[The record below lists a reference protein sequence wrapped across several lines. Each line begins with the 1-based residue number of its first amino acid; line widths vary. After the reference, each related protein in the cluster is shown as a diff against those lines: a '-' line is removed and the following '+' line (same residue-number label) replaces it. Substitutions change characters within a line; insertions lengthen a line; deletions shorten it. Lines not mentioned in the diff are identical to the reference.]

1 MSKQIDE
8 RVVEMTFDNKD
19 FEKNVATSMST
30 IDKLKAALNFRGAE
44 KGLDAVNSAAK
55 KVNLS
60 GVSNAVDKVRV
71 KFDALQV
78 AGITALANI
87 TNSAINTGKRMASA
101 FTVDPIV
108 QGFNEYETQ
117 LNSVQTIM
125 ANTASKGT
133 TIDQVTDA
141 LNELNTYA
149 DKTIYNFTEMTR
161 NIGTFTAA
169 GVDLDKSVASI
180 KGIANLAAMS
190 GSSSTQAAT
199 AMYQLS
205 QAIAAGRVS
214 LMDWNSVVNAG
225 MGGEQFQ
232 EALKRT
238 ARVMGTGV
246 DAAIEKYGS
255 FRESLTKGQWLTT
268 DVLTETLKQISGAY
282 SEAEL
287 MQQGYSQEQAKAI
300 ANMAVTAEEAAT
312 KVKTFTQMIDTM
324 KEAVGSGWAQT
335 WQTVFGD
342 FYEARDF
349 WTSIS
354 DMFGDMIG
362 NMSDARNTLLEGA
375 FESSWEQIR
384 GKIEAT
390 GGSLDLF
397 DEKIREVVN
406 EAGINY
412 DDLISKTGDLSTA
425 IQDGAINME
434 AVQEAFIRFAI
445 ASGDVNKNLP
455 EIEASFNS
463 FSNTVKD
470 IWRYGF
476 DDSAEKIEELT
487 RAGYDYA
494 EVSDLVQKITEGQE
508 LAVSDLT
515 EAQLKAIG
523 VTDEQ
528 MTSLG
533 DLFLQLDDTNSG
545 FKALFKTLSQ
555 DSGRV
560 LFLDSIRNL
569 LDAIIKPLQAFSKA
583 WHNVFS
589 IDSGTVYS
597 LLEGFNHFTESLI
610 ISQET
615 SDKLTRTFE
624 GLFSILSIFTS
635 FVGGAFSA
643 VFQIIQTVLDHF
655 DLGILDVTAGIG
667 DMLTSFADFVNSHNI
682 FTAAIQVI
690 ANAIIWAITSIQDFV
705 DMVKESEIVAVIA
718 SNISEAFNGI
728 RDAVM
733 RIAGGAIAGFHEFV
747 DLIMSLRYMSFDEI
761 IKAFQ
766 DFGSR
771 VWDSIVSA
779 FTQISEPIDKAISNI
794 VTAANEKFG
803 WLIDILI
810 NVKNV
815 VAEVVSNIIERFS
828 GTGLAGV
835 FAIIFSAGTLALI
848 SKFINIFS
856 KLASPI
862 EAAIGLIDSLKTSF
876 EKYAKAKAFTEMTE
890 GIRNIAISIGIMAA
904 AVVALGQLQPD
915 QLMNA
920 SIAVGAL
927 AVALI
932 AITGALTF
940 LTSKGGFGKLGVGIA
955 AIGAGILMVATSF
968 RVLEGIDEKSMESS
982 LHAIVSVMIV
992 MTTLALALQKF
1003 GGKGDAKEFG
1013 GPALQIIAL
1022 AAAVAIVA
1030 NAVKSMAEIDQ
1041 ASMTTAIF
1049 GMITVFGALTG
1060 LMAIMNR
1067 FGGGLK
1073 NASGLLVMVI
1083 GLQAFLLVVGQLAN
1097 FDASGII
1104 ANLPNILVLFGMI
1117 AALMAASS
1125 LAGANSAKGGLGLIG
1140 ISASMLILTQ
1150 VINTLGSMDAG
1161 VLQRGTAAVVA
1172 IGTIMSLLIAATH
1185 LAGDNS
1191 LKAGGSL
1198 ILISTAAIILTGAIA
1213 ILGSMD
1219 PGTLAR
1225 GLTAI
1230 TIIGTIF
1237 AGLIAVTHLAK
1248 DCAKELIV
1256 MTVAIGILVGAV
1268 VLLSA
1273 LDPAKVVPATACLT
1287 ALMMAF
1293 GGMAALTKFTGKANS
1308 GMIAALAVVVVL
1320 AGVVALLGGMKMEGA
1335 VAASA
1340 SITILM
1346 LGMSAALLAMGHV
1359 GDVSPTAMA
1368 AMGILTLVVAALAV
1382 IMGLLTGLEVA
1393 PSIETAASMSVM
1405 LLTMTAV
1412 LAALAAIGPFA
1423 TMAIPALGALAAVIV
1438 GLGAL
1443 FTAIGALNSFLD
1455 GGLADTINKAAP
1467 VMQAIGNALG
1477 SLIGGFV
1484 GGLASGAMSALPDIG
1499 MSISQFWM
1507 NIQPFVLGMKILGPD
1522 ALNGVKT
1529 LVEMLAMI
1537 TGANILESLGQF
1549 FGAGNSM
1556 DKFAVNIVKFGAA
1569 ISAFSAILTAG
1580 NFNGETVTAAANA
1593 GKALA
1598 EMQNTMQGS
1607 GGLFQMFEG
1616 TKDMGAF
1623 GEQLKQFGE
1632 AIVEFSKTVSADGAI
1647 NADAITNA
1655 ANAGKV
1661 MAELQKSLVQNG
1673 DGFSVVKFFAGEQN
1687 LTNFGAQIKSFGE
1700 AMVEFSKTVSADGA
1714 INSAAVENAANAGK
1728 IMTELQ
1734 KSIGTNTTSVFSLFA
1749 GEQNLEHFG
1758 TQIKKFGEGIVGF
1771 SNAITEN
1778 GGINTEAITKAKDAG
1793 AAMSELANA
1802 LPTYAFGSGK
1812 LDLTGFGY
1820 DLTDYAGSL
1829 SRMSGILEGVD
1840 LTGISQATSAAKK
1853 VSEILVTL
1861 QGVDESVINKFW
1873 VLDDLAT
1880 SLSGFATSV
1889 VGIDTTSISTAVG
1902 AAQRLVNVISSMSG
1916 INSESVAG
1924 FSSAISALGQV
1935 SYDQIYSSFNSVD
1948 FSLIGVN
1955 VMTRLAQGIQV
1966 GAQNV
1971 QAQLDIM
1978 LSSLSDYASQG
1989 TQEFNL
1995 DGLRL
2000 ATEFATG
2007 IQNGAANVQ
2016 VQVGIMVQ
2024 NAANALNGYEGF
2036 FYAAGSN
2043 LAVGF
2048 ANGISASSYRA
2059 TLASRAMANAAK
2071 TAAEQA
2077 LDEHSPSKVMQ
2088 QIGEYAGQG
2097 FVNGLDAYHDYS
2109 YSSGLSIAE
2118 AAVAGVSTLTGI
2130 YDSFGDLEA
2139 TFKEIT
2145 TLSEKLNTAKKE
2157 DKKTTEEETENTSKL
2172 SDALKNT
2179 ADSLQ
2184 TLIDRKNDLKA
2195 LDKIL
2200 SNTGATLSDDFI
2212 AELLSS
2218 EGQYA
2223 GALTEMVDLTDEQM
2237 QRLSDIFDQ
2246 TQLAEKME
2254 DVTDTISQGIADMAD
2269 RMSNIDAVRK
2279 ILSNTETQFSDAFT
2293 AELLSSSGEYADMA
2307 SAIAQ
2312 LSTDQINEIASLYD
2326 RTKTVDDMQA
2336 AVDALSETMSSLGK
2350 NKKEI
2355 KSLNTVFKRLGVT
2368 LDKRFQKEILN
2379 SSGAFADAVAGMS
2392 ELSDDL
2398 LQKLNDTFMENELF
2412 EQTREFISIL
2422 SDDDGLAQAFENSG
2436 ASVDGFVEKVV
2447 NAGKD
2452 ITDVTSMIQDFA
2464 DTVSDGFS
2472 KMEIKDQTG
2481 LAEFTDNLNN
2491 NLIMADEWADNIE
2504 TVFSKIGNYPFADQF
2519 REEILEGG
2527 FDKYGKIISEL
2538 ATSSIEQIIDFIE
2551 LWNTANNYGSQ
2562 LGANVLGAISP
2573 TQEQIEYAGGSI
2585 AEGFAEGITSKTSSA
2600 TNAATLMCQTVENG
2614 IESFFRMSSTPSKL
2628 TEELGRNLVAGFVAG
2643 LNSGSKAL
2651 KESFAD
2657 VEKAVEYL
2665 MFIGEQGIDI
2675 QVRVNPVI
2683 DMDAFNAKLSALQSD
2698 YASTVPSDVLN
2709 RIDSVGASIGQN
2721 GVTSSTAKL
2730 SDAVK
2735 TLSNKIDSIDPNNFG
2750 VTYQQNNYSP
2760 KALST
2765 ATIYRQ
2771 TKNQISLA
2779 RNRNGKSFKQ

>member
-30 IDKLKAALNFRGAE
+30 IDKLKAALNFKGAE
-44 KGLDAVNSAAK
+44 KGLNSINSAAK
-55 KVNLS
+55 NVNLS
-60 GVSNAVDKVRV
+60 GVSNAVDQVRV
-71 KFDALQV
+71 KFNALQV
-78 AGITALANI
+78 AGTTALVNL
-87 TNSAINTGKRMASA
+87 TNAALNTGKRMSTA
-101 FTVDPIV
+101 FTIDPIV
-108 QGFNEYETQ
+108 QGFREYETQ

-255 FRESLTKGQWLTT
+255 FRESLTQGQWLTT

-324 KEAVGSGWAQT
+324 KEAIGSGWAQT

-362 NMSDARNTLLEGA
+362 SMSDARNTLLEGA

-397 DEKIREVVN
+397 DEKIREVVT

-412 DDLISKTGDLSTA
+412 DDLIAKTGDLSTA

-434 AVQEAFIRFAI
+434 AVQEAFIRFVG

-476 DDSAEKIEELT
+476 DDSADKIEELT

-494 EVSDLVQKITEGQE
+494 EVSDLVKKITNGEE

-533 DLFLQLDDTNSG
+533 DLLQQLDDTDSG
-545 FKALFKTLSQ
+545 FKALFNTLSQ

-569 LDAIIKPLQAFSKA
+569 LDAIIKPLQAVSKA

-589 IDSGTVYS
+589 IDSSAVYDI
-597 LLEGFNHFTESLI
+597 LEGFNHFTESLI
-610 ISQET
+610 ISDET
-615 SDKLTRTFE
+615 SEKLTRTFQ
-624 GLFSILSIFTS
+624 GLFSVLSIITN
-635 FVGGAFSA
+635 FVGGGLSA
-643 VFQIIQTVLDHF
+643 AFQIVQTVLDHF
-655 DLGILDVTAGIG
+655 DLGILDVTAGFG
-667 DMLTSFADFVNSHNI
+667 DMLTSFSDFVNSHNI
-682 FTAAIQVI
+682 FTAAIQIISNVI
-690 ANAIIWAITSIQDFV
+690 VGAIIAIQDFI
-705 DMVKESEIVAVIA
+705 DMVRESEIISVIA
-718 SNISEAFNGI
+718 ENISAAFDGVRSAI
-728 RDAVM
+728 EG
-733 RIAGGAIAGFHEFV
+733 IAGKGMELLGKFV
-747 DLIMSLRYMSFDEI
+747 DLIMSLSDMSFDEI
-761 IKAFQ
+761 IQAFK
-766 DFGSR
+766 DFGSE
-771 VWDSIVSA
+771 VFDYLVTSFSE
-779 FTQISEPIDKAISNI
+779 ISKPIQEAISNI
-794 VTAANEKFG
+794 ATFANEKFA
-803 WLIDILI
+803 WIIDILI
-810 NVKNV
+810 RLKDTV
-815 VAEVVSNIIERFS
+815 VEVVSTIIERFS

-835 FAIIFSAGTLALI
+835 FAIVFSAGTLALI
-848 SKFINIFS
+848 SKFITVFS

-862 EAAIGLIDSLKTSF
+862 EAAVGLIDGLKASF
-876 EKYAKAKAFTEMTE
+876 EKYAKAKAFTEMSE

-904 AVVALGQLQPD
+904 AVVALAQLQPE

-968 RVLEGIDEKSMESS
+968 RVLEGIDEKSMEDS
-982 LHAIVSVMIV
+982 LHSIVSVMIV
-992 MTTLALALQKF
+992 MTTLAIALQKF

-1030 NAVKSMAEIDQ
+1030 NAVKSMAELDQ

-1073 NASGLLVMVI
+1073 NASGLLVMVV

-1104 ANLPNILVLFGMI
+1104 ANLPSILVLFGMI

-1140 ISASMLILTQ
+1140 ISASMLIITQ
-1150 VINTLGSMDAG
+1150 VINILGNMDSG

-1198 ILISTAAIILTGAIA
+1198 ILISTAAIILTGAVA

-1219 PGTLAR
+1219 PAALAR
-1225 GLTAI
+1225 GIAAITAI
-1230 TIIGTIF
+1230 GAIF

-1248 DCAKELIV
+1248 DCQKELIV

-1273 LDPAKVVPATACLT
+1273 LDPAKLVPATACLT

-1308 GMIAALAVVVVL
+1308 GMIAALGVIVVL

-1346 LGMSAALLAMGHV
+1346 LGMSAALLAMGQV
-1359 GDVSPTAMA
+1359 KMVSPDAIVAMYA
-1368 AMGILTLVVAALAV
+1368 LTGVVALLAIVMGALTA
-1382 IMGLLTGLEVA
+1382 LDVA

-1412 LAALAAIGPFA
+1412 LAALAVIGPFA
-1423 TMAIPALGALAAVIV
+1423 SLAIPALGALAAVIV

-1443 FTAIGALNSFLD
+1443 FTAIGALNGFLD
-1455 GGLADTINKAAP
+1455 GGLADTINQAAP

-1477 SLIGGFV
+1477 SLIGGLI
-1484 GGLASGAMSALPDIG
+1484 GGMAAGAMSALPQIG

-1507 NIQPFVLGMKILGPD
+1507 NIQPFVVGMEVLGPE

-1529 LVEMLAMI
+1529 LVEMLTAI
-1537 TGANILESLGQF
+1537 T
-1549 FGAGNSM
+1549 AGNIFESVAQWLTGGSSM
-1556 DKFAVNIVKFGAA
+1556 DQFAVNLQKFGLA
-1569 ISAFSAILTAG
+1569 ISMFSTTLSMG

-1598 EMQNTMQGS
+1598 EMQSMMQGE
-1607 GGLFQMFEG
+1607 GGIFTMFEG
-1616 TKDMGAF
+1616 VKDMGAF
-1623 GEQLKQFGE
+1623 GEQ
-1632 AIVEFSKTVSADGAI
+1632 IV
-1647 NADAITNA
+1647 
-1655 ANAGKV
+1655 
-1661 MAELQKSLVQNG
+1661 
-1673 DGFSVVKFFAGEQN
+1673 
-1687 LTNFGAQIKSFGE
+1687 SFGE
-1700 AMVEFSKTVSADGA
+1700 AMVEFSSTVDGKISESAVT
-1714 INSAAVENAANAGK
+1714 AASNAGK
-1728 IMTELQ
+1728 TFAELQ
-1734 KSIGTNTTSVFSLFA
+1734 KAIGPTGGNSVLEFFGGTKNLGDFGAQVKAFGEAMVEFSDTVEEGGISEEAVNDAKNAGEIMAALEDSIDTTSGGVVGFFA
-1749 GEQNLEHFG
+1749 GETNLADFG
-1758 TQIKKFGEGIVGF
+1758 TQIKNFGSGLVEF
-1771 SNAITEN
+1771 SKSLTAE
-1778 GGINTEAITKAKDAG
+1778 GGIDIDAINKARDAG
-1793 AAMSELANA
+1793 VAMSELANS
-1802 LPTYAFGSGK
+1802 LPDYAFGSGK

-1829 SRMSGILEGVD
+1829 SRMSGILADVD
-1840 LTGISQATSAAKK
+1840 LSKVNLATTAAKK
-1853 VSEILVTL
+1853 VSEILTSL

-1873 VLDDLAT
+1873 VLDNLGT
-1880 SLSGFATSV
+1880 SLNDFAADIV
-1889 VGIDTTSISTAVG
+1889 NLDTTKISSAATA
-1902 AAQRLVNVISSMSG
+1902 ANRIADLINSMSG
-1916 INSESVAG
+1916 INSGSVAG
-1924 FSSAISALGQV
+1924 FTEAISALGQV
-1935 SYDQIYSSFNSVD
+1935 SYDQIYSSFSSVD

-1955 VMTRLAQGIQV
+1955 VMTRLSQGIEI

-1971 QAQLDIM
+1971 EAKLNIVLQ
-1978 LSSLSDYASQG
+1978 SLSQFATIGAQNWNMS
-1989 TQEFNL
+1989 
-1995 DGLRL
+1995 GLRL

-2007 IQNGAANVQ
+2007 IQNGAQNVQ
-2016 VQVGIMVQ
+2016 AQVQIMVQ
-2024 NAANALNGYEGF
+2024 SAADALNGYEGF

-2048 ANGISASSYRA
+2048 ANGIDASAYRA
-2059 TLASRAMANAAK
+2059 TAQARAMANAAK
-2071 TAAEQA
+2071 EAAEDA
-2077 LDEHSPSKVMQ
+2077 LGIQSPSRVMK
-2088 QIGEYAGQG
+2088 QIGEYAGEG
-2097 FVNGLDAYHDYS
+2097 FVIGIGNYIS
-2109 YSSGLSIAE
+2109 LSENVGQEMAN
-2118 AAVAGVSTLTGI
+2118 AVAIGASTLA
-2130 YDSFGDLEA
+2130 DSLDRNSSMSSVASSFRELSDALSGNKEEA
-2139 TFKEIT
+2139 
-2145 TLSEKLNTAKKE
+2145 
-2157 DKKTTEEETENTSKL
+2157 EETEEKTSKL
-2172 SDALKNT
+2172 SEALT
-2179 ADSLQ
+2179 SMADSVD
-2184 TLIDRKNDLKA
+2184 TVISRKNDLKSIGS
-2195 LDKIL
+2195 LI
-2200 SNTGATLSDDFI
+2200 SRTGVTFTESFVDEMID
-2212 AELLSS
+2212 SS
-2218 EGQYA
+2218 GQFA
-2223 GALTEMVDLTDEQM
+2223 GAITEMANLTDEQLQQM
-2237 QRLSDIFDQ
+2237 
-2246 TQLAEKME
+2246 
-2254 DVTDTISQGIADMAD
+2254 V
-2269 RMSNIDAVRK
+2269 
-2279 ILSNTETQFSDAFT
+2279 DAFT
-2293 AELLSSSGEYADMA
+2293 ETEISAQIDEL
-2307 SAIAQ
+2307 I
-2312 LSTDQINEIASLYD
+2312 
-2326 RTKTVDDMQA
+2326 
-2336 AVDALSETMSSLGK
+2336 SSLNGDDSIVKALDDAGINIADFTK
-2350 NKKEI
+2350 NA
-2355 KSLNTVFKRLGVT
+2355 NDFGYT
-2368 LDKRFQKEILN
+2368 LDDV
-2379 SSGAFADAVAGMS
+2379 SS
-2392 ELSDDL
+2392 
-2398 LQKLNDTFMENELF
+2398 K
-2412 EQTREFISIL
+2412 
-2422 SDDDGLAQAFENSG
+2422 
-2436 ASVDGFVEKVV
+2436 
-2447 NAGKD
+2447 
-2452 ITDVTSMIQDFA
+2452 VTSFVDSI
-2464 DTVSDGFS
+2464 SDGFS
-2472 KMEIKDQTG
+2472 KLSIEDQG
-2481 LAEFTDNLNN
+2481 GMNEFTSNLNN
-2491 NLIMADEWADNIE
+2491 NIEVAQDWYDNV
-2504 TVFSKIGNYPFADQF
+2504 TKVFDALSIYPDDWTQDFKK
-2519 REEILEGG
+2519 EILEGG
-2527 FDKYGKIISEL
+2527 LSKYGQLISEM
-2538 ATSSIEQIIDFIE
+2538 ADSSSNAMMEVVRA
-2551 LWNTANNYGSQ
+2551 WNTAQQYGTQ
-2562 LGANVLGAISP
+2562 LGVDLYNSVFASSKELGENVSAGLQEGVESGSAGVSGAVSLMCDNVTATVQNKLQMHSPSRVMADMGKNIVSGLSQGIRTYINDVKNASIDLANLVVNTVQQALDNHEFSVRVTISPVVDTTAFEQKLQQVQSKLSISSGSMLTDSVLG
-2573 TQEQIEYAGGSI
+2573 
-2585 AEGFAEGITSKTSSA
+2585 
-2600 TNAATLMCQTVENG
+2600 
-2614 IESFFRMSSTPSKL
+2614 
-2628 TEELGRNLVAGFVAG
+2628 
-2643 LNSGSKAL
+2643 
-2651 KESFAD
+2651 
-2657 VEKAVEYL
+2657 
-2665 MFIGEQGIDI
+2665 
-2675 QVRVNPVI
+2675 
-2683 DMDAFNAKLSALQSD
+2683 
-2698 YASTVPSDVLN
+2698 
-2709 RIDSVGASIGQN
+2709 
-2721 GVTSSTAKL
+2721 
-2730 SDAVK
+2730 
-2735 TLSNKIDSIDPNNFG
+2735 KIDSISSALGQNGSNYGTQSVASAVDRLGAKIDSINPDNFG

-2771 TKNQISLA
+2771 TRNQISLF
-2779 RNRNGKSFKQ
+2779 RDRKK

>member
-190 GSSSTQAAT
+190 GSSSIQAST

-766 DFGSR
+766 DFGSH

-1140 ISASMLILTQ
+1140 ISASMLIITQ
-1150 VINTLGSMDAG
+1150 VINILGSMDAG

-1198 ILISTAAIILTGAIA
+1198 ILISTAAMILTGAIA

-1320 AGVVALLGGMKMEGA
+1320 AGVVALIGGMNMEGA
-1335 VAASA
+1335 IAAAA

-1346 LGMSAALLAMGHV
+1346 IGMSAALAVMGTV
-1359 GDVSPTAMA
+1359 GEVSPTAMV
-1368 AMGILTLVVAALAV
+1368 AMGILTGVVAALA
-1382 IMGLLTGLEVA
+1382 IILGLLTGLDVA
-1393 PSIETAASMSVM
+1393 PSIETAVSMSVM

-1484 GGLASGAMSALPDIG
+1484 GGLASGAMSALPGIG
-1499 MSISQFWM
+1499 LSISQFWM

-1778 GGINTEAITKAKDAG
+1778 GGIDTEAITKAKDAG

-1829 SRMSGILEGVD
+1829 SRMSSILEGVD

-1889 VGIDTTSISTAVG
+1889 VGIDTTSISTAAV
-1902 AAQRLVNVISSMSG
+1902 AAQRLVDLITSMTG
-1916 INSESVAG
+1916 INADSIAG

-1935 SYDQIYSSFNSVD
+1935 SYDQIYSSFSSVD

-1971 QAQLDIM
+1971 QAQLGII
-1978 LSSLSDYASQG
+1978 LSSLGNYASQG

-1995 DGLRL
+1995 AGLRL

-2016 VQVGIMVQ
+2016 TQVTIMVQ
-2024 NAANALNGYEGF
+2024 NATNALNGYEGF

-2048 ANGISASSYRA
+2048 ANGIGASSYRA
-2059 TLASRAMANAAK
+2059 TLAARAMANAAK
-2071 TAAEQA
+2071 TAAEEA

-2088 QIGEYAGQG
+2088 QIGEYAGEG
-2097 FVNGLDAYHDYS
+2097 FVMGVNSKVGDAEKAGYSISNGLIYATRIAADVAYTASD
-2109 YSSGLSIAE
+2109 
-2118 AAVAGVSTLTGI
+2118 GI
-2130 YDSFGDLEA
+2130 ESLIDEM
-2139 TFKEIT
+2139 TK
-2145 TLSEKLNTAKKE
+2145 LSEALDTSTKE
-2157 DKKTTEEETENTSKL
+2157 ESKSADEATENTSKL
-2172 SDALKNT
+2172 SEALAAAAQSAQDLVDRR
-2179 ADSLQ
+2179 ADLDV
-2184 TLIDRKNDLKA
+2184 IGEVMARA
-2195 LDKIL
+2195 GDKI
-2200 SNTGATLSDDFI
+2200 SNEFL
-2212 AELLSS
+2212 AELISS
-2218 EGQYA
+2218 SGQYA
-2223 GALTEMVDLTDEQM
+2223 GAIDEIIKLTDEQ
-2237 QRLSDIFDQ
+2237 LY
-2246 TQLAEKME
+2246 K
-2254 DVTDTISQGIADMAD
+2254 
-2269 RMSNIDAVRK
+2269 
-2279 ILSNTETQFSDAFT
+2279 
-2293 AELLSSSGEYADMA
+2293 
-2307 SAIAQ
+2307 
-2312 LSTDQINEIASLYD
+2312 INEMYEKSTAIQQAS
-2326 RTKTVDDMQA
+2326 
-2336 AVDALSETMSSLGK
+2336 
-2350 NKKEI
+2350 
-2355 KSLNTVFKRLGVT
+2355 
-2368 LDKRFQKEILN
+2368 
-2379 SSGAFADAVAGMS
+2379 
-2392 ELSDDL
+2392 
-2398 LQKLNDTFMENELF
+2398 
-2412 EQTREFISIL
+2412 
-2422 SDDDGLAQAFENSG
+2422 
-2436 ASVDGFVEKVV
+2436 
-2447 NAGKD
+2447 
-2452 ITDVTSMIQDFA
+2452 DFA
-2464 DTVSDGFS
+2464 DTVSASLLELNKSQKNLNSMSRLFARTGVKFSKSFISEIVSGSGDYADSLQFMENLTDEELQQISDMFEETEFVDKLNEVISALVEDDSLAEAFKATGLTVEEFTSTLEDLDMSTDDFMSTISEMADKVSDGFS
-2472 KMEIKDQTG
+2472 KMDISDQTG

-2562 LGANVLGAISP
+2562 LGANVLSAISP
-2573 TQEQIEYAGGSI
+2573 TQEQIEYAGESI
-2585 AEGFAEGITSKTSSA
+2585 AEGFAQGMTSKTSSA
-2600 TNAATLMCQTVENG
+2600 INAATFMCQSVENG

-2643 LNSGSKAL
+2643 LKSGSDAL
-2651 KESFAD
+2651 KKSFAD
-2657 VEKAVEYL
+2657 VKKAVEYL
-2665 MFIGEQGIDI
+2665 MLIGEQGIDI
-2675 QVRVNPVI
+2675 QVRVTPVL
-2683 DMDAFNAKLSALQSD
+2683 DMADFNAKLSALQSD

-2779 RNRNGKSFKQ
+2779 RNKNGKSFKQ

>member
-190 GSSSTQAAT
+190 GSSSIQAST

-766 DFGSR
+766 DFGSH

-1140 ISASMLILTQ
+1140 ISASMLIITQ
-1150 VINTLGSMDAG
+1150 VINILGSMDAG

-1198 ILISTAAIILTGAIA
+1198 ILISTAAMILTGAIA

-1320 AGVVALLGGMKMEGA
+1320 AGVVALIGGMNMEGA
-1335 VAASA
+1335 IAAAA

-1346 LGMSAALLAMGHV
+1346 IGMSAALAVMGTV
-1359 GDVSPTAMA
+1359 GEVSPTAMV
-1368 AMGILTLVVAALAV
+1368 AMGILTGVVAALA
-1382 IMGLLTGLEVA
+1382 IILGLLTGLDVA
-1393 PSIETAASMSVM
+1393 PSIETAVSMSVM

-1484 GGLASGAMSALPDIG
+1484 GGLASGAMSALPGIG
-1499 MSISQFWM
+1499 LSISQFWM

-1778 GGINTEAITKAKDAG
+1778 GGIDTEAITKAKDAG

-1889 VGIDTTSISTAVG
+1889 VGIDTTSISTAAV
-1902 AAQRLVNVISSMSG
+1902 AAQRLVDLITSMTG
-1916 INSESVAG
+1916 INADSIAG

-1935 SYDQIYSSFNSVD
+1935 SYDQIYSSFSSVD

-1971 QAQLDIM
+1971 QAQLGII
-1978 LSSLSDYASQG
+1978 LSSLGNYASQG

-1995 DGLRL
+1995 AGLRL

-2016 VQVGIMVQ
+2016 TQVTIMVQ
-2024 NAANALNGYEGF
+2024 NATNALNGYEGF

-2048 ANGISASSYRA
+2048 ANGIGASSYRA
-2059 TLASRAMANAAK
+2059 TLAARAMANAAK
-2071 TAAEQA
+2071 TAAEEA

-2088 QIGEYAGQG
+2088 QIGEYAGEG
-2097 FVNGLDAYHDYS
+2097 FVMGVNSKVGDAEKAGYSISNGLIYATRIAADVAYTASD
-2109 YSSGLSIAE
+2109 
-2118 AAVAGVSTLTGI
+2118 GI
-2130 YDSFGDLEA
+2130 ESLIDEM
-2139 TFKEIT
+2139 TK
-2145 TLSEKLNTAKKE
+2145 LSEALDTSTKE
-2157 DKKTTEEETENTSKL
+2157 ESKSADEATENTSKL
-2172 SDALKNT
+2172 SEALAAAAQSAQDLVDRR
-2179 ADSLQ
+2179 ADLDV
-2184 TLIDRKNDLKA
+2184 IGEVMARA
-2195 LDKIL
+2195 GDKI
-2200 SNTGATLSDDFI
+2200 SNEFL
-2212 AELLSS
+2212 AELISS
-2218 EGQYA
+2218 SGQYA
-2223 GALTEMVDLTDEQM
+2223 GAIDEIIKLTDEQ
-2237 QRLSDIFDQ
+2237 LY
-2246 TQLAEKME
+2246 K
-2254 DVTDTISQGIADMAD
+2254 
-2269 RMSNIDAVRK
+2269 
-2279 ILSNTETQFSDAFT
+2279 
-2293 AELLSSSGEYADMA
+2293 
-2307 SAIAQ
+2307 
-2312 LSTDQINEIASLYD
+2312 INEMYEKSTAIQQAS
-2326 RTKTVDDMQA
+2326 
-2336 AVDALSETMSSLGK
+2336 
-2350 NKKEI
+2350 
-2355 KSLNTVFKRLGVT
+2355 
-2368 LDKRFQKEILN
+2368 
-2379 SSGAFADAVAGMS
+2379 
-2392 ELSDDL
+2392 
-2398 LQKLNDTFMENELF
+2398 
-2412 EQTREFISIL
+2412 
-2422 SDDDGLAQAFENSG
+2422 
-2436 ASVDGFVEKVV
+2436 
-2447 NAGKD
+2447 
-2452 ITDVTSMIQDFA
+2452 DFA
-2464 DTVSDGFS
+2464 DTVSASLLELNKSQKNLNSMSRLFARTGVKFSKSFISEIVSGSGDYADSLQFMENLTDEELQQISDMFEETEFVDKLNEVISALVEDDSLAEAFKATGLTVEEFTSTLEDLDMSTDDFMSTISEMADKVSDGFS
-2472 KMEIKDQTG
+2472 KMDISDQTG

-2562 LGANVLGAISP
+2562 LGANVLSAISP
-2573 TQEQIEYAGGSI
+2573 TQEQIEYAGESI
-2585 AEGFAEGITSKTSSA
+2585 AEGFAQGMTSKTSSA
-2600 TNAATLMCQTVENG
+2600 INAATFMCQSVENG

-2643 LNSGSKAL
+2643 LKSGSDAL
-2651 KESFAD
+2651 KKSFAD
-2657 VEKAVEYL
+2657 VKKAVEYL
-2665 MFIGEQGIDI
+2665 MLIGEQGIDI
-2675 QVRVNPVI
+2675 QVRVTPVL
-2683 DMDAFNAKLSALQSD
+2683 DMADFNAKLSALQSD

-2779 RNRNGKSFKQ
+2779 RNKNGKSFKQ

>member
-1 MSKQIDE
+1 MSKQIDD

-44 KGLDAVNSAAK
+44 KGLNSINAAAK
-55 KVNLS
+55 SVNLS
-60 GVSNAVDKVRV
+60 GISNAVDQVRV
-71 KFDALQV
+71 KFNALQV
-78 AGITALANI
+78 AGTTALVNI
-87 TNSAINTGKRMASA
+87 TNAALNTGKRMSTA

-108 QGFNEYETQ
+108 QGFGEYETQ

-190 GSSSTQAAT
+190 GSSSIQAST

-255 FRESLTKGQWLTT
+255 FRESLTQGQWLTT

-375 FESSWEQIR
+375 FESSWDQIR
-384 GKIEAT
+384 GKIEDT
-390 GGSLDLF
+390 GGSLDKF
-397 DEKIREVVN
+397 DEKIREVVSQN
-406 EAGINY
+406 GVDY
-412 DDLISKTGDLSTA
+412 DSLIAKSGSLSQA
-425 IQDGAINME
+425 VQDGVISMDSLKD
-434 AVQEAFIRFAI
+434 AFGRFAQE
-445 ASGDVNKNLP
+445 SGDVNNSLP
-455 EIEASFNS
+455 EIESS
-463 FSNTVKD
+463 FSSFSSTVKD

-476 DDSAEKIEELT
+476 EDSADKIEELT

-494 EVSDLVQKITEGQE
+494 EVSDLVKKITEGQE
-508 LAVSDLT
+508 IAVGDLT
-515 EAQLKAIG
+515 DAQLKAIG

-528 MTSLG
+528 LTTLG
-533 DLFLQLDDTNSG
+533 DLQAQLGDANSEFSKLFDT
-545 FKALFKTLSQ
+545 LTRE
-555 DSGRV
+555 SGRV

-569 LDAIIKPLQAFSKA
+569 LDAIIKPLQAFSRA

-589 IDSGTVYS
+589 IDSGTIYN

-610 ISQET
+610 ISKET

-624 GLFSILSIFTS
+624 GLFSILSIFTN
-635 FVGGAFSA
+635 FAGGAFSA
-643 VFQIIQTVLDHF
+643 VFQVIQTVLDHF
-655 DLGILDVTAGIG
+655 DLGILDATAGIG
-667 DMLTSFADFVNSHNI
+667 DMLTSFSDFVNSHNI

-771 VWDSIVSA
+771 VWDFIVNA
-779 FTQISEPIDKAISNI
+779 FTQISEPIDKAIRNI

-803 WLIDILI
+803 WLIDILL
-810 NVKNV
+810 NVKDV
-815 VAEVVSNIIERFS
+815 VVEVVSTIIERFS

-835 FAIIFSAGTLALI
+835 FAILFSAGTLALI
-848 SKFINIFS
+848 SKFIGIFS

-862 EAAIGLIDSLKTSF
+862 ETAIGLIDSLKTSF
-876 EKYAKAKAFTEMTE
+876 EKYAKAKAFTEMTV

-904 AVVALGQLQPD
+904 AVVALAQLDSD

-955 AIGAGILMVATSF
+955 TIGAGILMVATSF

-1013 GPALQIIAL
+1013 GQALQIIAL

-1030 NAVKSMAEIDQ
+1030 NAVKSMAELDQ

-1049 GMITVFGALTG
+1049 GMITVFGALIA
-1060 LMAIMNR
+1060 LMAIMNE

-1104 ANLPNILVLFGMI
+1104 ANLPSILVLFGMI
-1117 AALMAASS
+1117 AGLMAASS
-1125 LAGANSAKGGLGLIG
+1125 LAGANSAKGGVGLIAMSG
-1140 ISASMLILTQ
+1140 AMLILTQ
-1150 VINTLGSMDAG
+1150 VINILGSMDPG
-1161 VLQRGTAAVVA
+1161 ILQRGTAAVVA
-1172 IGTIMSLLIAATH
+1172 IGVIMSLLIAATH
-1185 LAGDNS
+1185 LAGDNA

-1198 ILISTAAIILTGAIA
+1198 IMVSVAAMILSGAIA
-1213 ILGSMD
+1213 LLGSMD
-1219 PGTLAR
+1219 PAALAR
-1225 GLTAI
+1225 GVAAIAAIGAIFTA
-1230 TIIGTIF
+1230 
-1237 AGLIAVTHLAK
+1237 LIAVTYLAK
-1248 DCAKELIV
+1248 ECQKELIV

-1273 LDPAKVVPATACLT
+1273 LDPAKLVPATACLT

-1293 GGMAALTKFTGKANS
+1293 GGMVALTKFTGKANS
-1308 GMIAALAVVVVL
+1308 GMIVALGAIVVL
-1320 AGVVALLGGMKMEGA
+1320 AGVVALLGGMNMEGA
-1335 VAASA
+1335 IAAA
-1340 SITILM
+1340 TSISILM
-1346 LGMSAALLAMGHV
+1346 VGMSAALAVMGTV
-1359 GDVSPTAMA
+1359 GEVSLTAMA
-1368 AMGILTLVVAALAV
+1368 AMGVLTGVVAALALV
-1382 IMGLLTGLEVA
+1382 MGALTALDVA
-1393 PSIETAASMSVM
+1393 PSIETAVSMSIM

-1423 TMAIPALGALAAVIV
+1423 SMAIPALGALAAVIV

-1455 GGLADTINKAAP
+1455 GGLADTINQAVP
-1467 VMQAIGNALG
+1467 VMQAIGTALG
-1477 SLIGGFV
+1477 SLIGGLI
-1484 GGLASGAMSALPDIG
+1484 GGMAGGAMGALPQIG

-1507 NIQPFVLGMKILGPD
+1507 NIQPFVVGMEVLGPE
-1522 ALNGVKT
+1522 ALTGVKT
-1529 LVEMLAMI
+1529 LVDMLTAI
-1537 TGANILESLGQF
+1537 T
-1549 FGAGNSM
+1549 AGNIFEKVAQWLTGRSSM
-1556 DKFAVNIVKFGAA
+1556 DQFAANLTKFGAA
-1569 ISAFSAILTAG
+1569 ISEFSTILTAG

-1598 EMQNTMQGS
+1598 EMQSIMQGQ
-1607 GGLFQMFEG
+1607 GGMFTMFEG
-1616 TKDMGAF
+1616 VKDMGAF

-1632 AIVEFSKTVSADGAI
+1632 AIVEFSETVSADGAI

-1687 LTNFGAQIKSFGE
+1687 LTNFGTQIKSFGE
-1700 AMVEFSKTVSADGA
+1700 AMVEFSETVSADGA
-1714 INSAAVENAANAGK
+1714 IDSTAVENAANAGK
-1728 IMTELQ
+1728 IMAELQ
-1734 KSIGTNTTSVFSLFA
+1734 KSIGTNTTSVFSLFS

-1778 GGINTEAITKAKDAG
+1778 GGIDTEAITSAQTAG
-1793 AAMSELANA
+1793 VAMAELANS
-1802 LPTYAFGSGK
+1802 LPTYALGSGK
-1812 LDLTGFGY
+1812 LDLTGFGN
-1820 DLTDYAGSL
+1820 DLNDYAGSL
-1829 SRMSGILEGVD
+1829 SRMASTLESVD
-1840 LTGISQATSAAKK
+1840 LSKISQASGIASK
-1853 VSEILVTL
+1853 VSDILISL

-1873 VLDDLAT
+1873 VLENLGTYLSDFSTDIASLDAT
-1880 SLSGFATSV
+1880 K
-1889 VGIDTTSISTAVG
+1889 ISTAAV
-1902 AAQRLVNVISSMSG
+1902 AAQRLVDLITSMTG
-1916 INSESVAG
+1916 INADSVAG

-1935 SYDQIYSSFNSVD
+1935 SYDQIYASFSSVD

-1978 LSSLSDYASQG
+1978 LSSLGDYASQG

-1995 DGLRL
+1995 AGLRL

-2007 IQNGAANVQ
+2007 IQNGAQNVQ
-2016 VQVGIMVQ
+2016 SQVTIMVQ
-2024 NAANALNGYEGF
+2024 NAVNALNGYEGF

-2059 TLASRAMANAAK
+2059 KLAARAMANAAK
-2071 TAAEQA
+2071 TAAEEA

-2088 QIGEYAGQG
+2088 QIGEYAGEG
-2097 FVNGLDAYHDYS
+2097 FVMGVNSKVGDAEKAGYSISNGLIYATRIAAGVANETANGIESIIDEMTK
-2109 YSSGLSIAE
+2109 LSEALDTSTKEESESADE
-2118 AAVAGVSTLTGI
+2118 AA
-2130 YDSFGDLEA
+2130 
-2139 TFKEIT
+2139 
-2145 TLSEKLNTAKKE
+2145 
-2157 DKKTTEEETENTSKL
+2157 ENTSKL
-2172 SDALKNT
+2172 SEALAT
-2179 ADSLQ
+2179 AAQSAQDLVDRRADLDS
-2184 TLIDRKNDLKA
+2184 IGEVMAKA
-2195 LDKIL
+2195 GDKI
-2200 SNTGATLSDDFI
+2200 SNEFL
-2212 AELLSS
+2212 AELISS
-2218 EGQYA
+2218 SGQYA
-2223 GALTEMVDLTDEQM
+2223 GAIDEIIKLTDEQ
-2237 QRLSDIFDQ
+2237 LY
-2246 TQLAEKME
+2246 K
-2254 DVTDTISQGIADMAD
+2254 
-2269 RMSNIDAVRK
+2269 
-2279 ILSNTETQFSDAFT
+2279 
-2293 AELLSSSGEYADMA
+2293 
-2307 SAIAQ
+2307 
-2312 LSTDQINEIASLYD
+2312 INEMYEKSTAIQQASD
-2326 RTKTVDDMQA
+2326 
-2336 AVDALSETMSSLGK
+2336 
-2350 NKKEI
+2350 
-2355 KSLNTVFKRLGVT
+2355 
-2368 LDKRFQKEILN
+2368 
-2379 SSGAFADAVAGMS
+2379 FADAVSASLLELNKSQKNLNSMS
-2392 ELSDDL
+2392 KLFARTGVKFSKSFISEIVSGSGNYADS
-2398 LQKLNDTFMENELF
+2398 LQFMENLTDEELQRISDMF
-2412 EQTREFISIL
+2412 EETELVDKLHEVVSALVKDDSLSEAFDATGLTVEEFAKTLNDLDMDTNDFLSTIS
-2422 SDDDGLAQAFENSG
+2422 D
-2436 ASVDGFVEKVV
+2436 
-2447 NAGKD
+2447 
-2452 ITDVTSMIQDFA
+2452 MA
-2464 DTVSDGFS
+2464 DKVSDGFS
-2472 KMEIKDQTG
+2472 KLDISDQTG
-2481 LAEFTDNLNN
+2481 LSEFKKNLENN
-2491 NLIMADEWADNIE
+2491 YKVAQDWASNIS
-2504 TVFSKIGNYPFADQF
+2504 TVFGKISYYPSDMTEQF
-2519 REEILEGG
+2519 RKAILEGG
-2527 FDKYGKIISEL
+2527 IDQYGQIMDEL
-2538 ATSSIEQIIDFIE
+2538 ADSTDQEIIEFIQLFNTMKDYGTQIGSEVLSGLQDKTAMESAGTNIATGVANGIENGISGVNDSITLMCQNVE
-2551 LWNTANNYGSQ
+2551 NTTKEYFG
-2562 LGANVLGAISP
+2562 IHSP
-2573 TQEQIEYAGGSI
+2573 STLMFEIGEYMVQGLINGV
-2585 AEGFAEGITSKTSSA
+2585 TSSA
-2600 TNAATLMCQTVENG
+2600 TALNEAFTLVNRAIDFLKVLGEEGVE
-2614 IESFFRMSSTPSKL
+2614 IK
-2628 TEELGRNLVAGFVAG
+2628 
-2643 LNSGSKAL
+2643 
-2651 KESFAD
+2651 
-2657 VEKAVEYL
+2657 
-2665 MFIGEQGIDI
+2665 
-2675 QVRVNPVI
+2675 VRVTPVI
-2683 DMDAFNAKLSALQSD
+2683 DTTALNAKLSALQSD
-2698 YASTVPSDVLN
+2698 YASTVPSGVLN
-2709 RIDSVGASIGQN
+2709 KIDSVGASIGQN
-2721 GVTSSTAKL
+2721 GVNSSAAKL

-2779 RNRNGKSFKQ
+2779 RNKNGKSFSQ

>member
-60 GVSNAVDKVRV
+60 GVSNAVDQVRV

-101 FTVDPIV
+101 FTVEPIV
-108 QGFNEYETQ
+108 SGFREYETQ

-149 DKTIYNFTEMTR
+149 DQTIYNFTEMTR

-190 GSSSTQAAT
+190 GSSATQAST

-255 FRESLTKGQWLTT
+255 FRESLTQGQWLTT

-300 ANMAVTAEEAAT
+300 ADMARTAEEAAT
-312 KVKTFTQMIDTM
+312 KVKTFTQLIDTM

-354 DMFGDMIG
+354 DMFGEMIG

-375 FESSWEQIR
+375 FESSWDQIR
-384 GKIEAT
+384 GKIEDT
-390 GGSLDLF
+390 GGSLDKF
-397 DEKIREVVN
+397 DEKIREVVSQN
-406 EAGINY
+406 GVDY
-412 DDLISKTGDLSTA
+412 DSLIEKSGSLSRA
-425 IQDGAINME
+425 VQDGVISMDSLKD
-434 AVQEAFIRFAI
+434 AFGRFAQE
-445 ASGDVNKNLP
+445 SGDVNNSLP
-455 EIEASFNS
+455 EIESS
-463 FSNTVKD
+463 FSSFSSTVKD

-476 DDSAEKIEELT
+476 DDSADKIEELT

-494 EVSDLVQKITEGQE
+494 EVSDLVKKITEGQE
-508 LAVSDLT
+508 IAVGDLT

-528 MTSLG
+528 LTSLG
-533 DLFLQLDDTNSG
+533 DLQAQLGDTNSE
-545 FKALFKTLSQ
+545 FSKLFDTLTRE
-555 DSGRV
+555 SGRV

-569 LDAIIKPLQAFSKA
+569 LDAIIKPLQAFSTA

-589 IDSGTVYS
+589 IDSETLYN
-597 LLEGFNHFTESLI
+597 LLEGFNHFTESLV

-624 GLFSILSIFTS
+624 GLFSILSIFTN
-635 FVGGAFSA
+635 FAGGAFSA

-733 RIAGGAIAGFHEFV
+733 RIAGGAISGFHEFV

-761 IKAFQ
+761 IQAFQ

-771 VWDSIVSA
+771 VWDSIVNA
-779 FTQISEPIDKAISNI
+779 FTQISEPIDKAIRNI

-803 WLIDILI
+803 WLIDILL
-810 NVKNV
+810 NVKDV
-815 VAEVVSNIIERFS
+815 VVEVVSTIIERFS

-835 FAIIFSAGTLALI
+835 FAILFSAGTLALI
-848 SKFINIFS
+848 SKFIDIFS

-876 EKYAKAKAFTEMTE
+876 EKYAKAKAFTEMSE
-890 GIRNIAISIGIMAA
+890 GIRNIAISIGIMAG
-904 AVVALGQLQPD
+904 AVVALAQLD
-915 QLMNA
+915 SGQLMNA

-940 LTSKGGFGKLGVGIA
+940 LTSKGGFGKLGIGIA

-992 MTTLALALQKF
+992 MTTLAIALQKF
-1003 GGKGDAKEFG
+1003 GGKGSAKDFS
-1013 GPALQIIAL
+1013 GPSLQIVAL

-1030 NAVKSMAEIDQ
+1030 NAIKSMSELSQDQ
-1041 ASMTTAIF
+1041 MITAVG
-1049 GMITVFGALTG
+1049 GMITVFGALTA

-1067 FGGGLK
+1067 FSGGLA

-1104 ANLPNILVLFGMI
+1104 SNLPNILVLFGMI
-1117 AALMAASS
+1117 AGLMAASS
-1125 LAGANSAKGGLGLIG
+1125 LAGANSAKGGVGLVAM
-1140 ISASMLILTQ
+1140 SAAMLILTQ
-1150 VINTLGSMDAG
+1150 VINILGSMDPG
-1161 VLQRGTAAVVA
+1161 ILQRGTTAVVA
-1172 IGTIMSLLIAATH
+1172 IGVILSLLVAATH
-1185 LAGDNS
+1185 LAGDNA

-1198 ILISTAAIILTGAIA
+1198 ILISVAAMILSGAIA
-1213 ILGSMD
+1213 LLGSMD
-1219 PGTLAR
+1219 PAALAR
-1225 GLTAI
+1225 GVAAIAAIGVIFTA
-1230 TIIGTIF
+1230 
-1237 AGLIAVTHLAK
+1237 LIAVTHLAK
-1248 DCAKELIV
+1248 ECQKELIV

-1273 LDPAKVVPATACLT
+1273 LDPAKLVPATACLT

-1308 GMIAALAVVVVL
+1308 GMIAALGVIVVL
-1320 AGVVALLGGMKMEGA
+1320 AGVVALLGGMNMEGA
-1335 VAASA
+1335 IAASA

-1346 LGMSAALLAMGHV
+1346 LGMSAALLAMGQV
-1359 GDVSPTAMA
+1359 KMVSTDAIVAMYA
-1368 AMGILTLVVAALAV
+1368 LSGIVAILAV
-1382 IMGLLTGLEVA
+1382 VMGALTALDVA
-1393 PSIETAASMSVM
+1393 PSIETAASLVVM
-1405 LLTMTAV
+1405 MIGMTAV
-1412 LAALAAIGPFA
+1412 LAALS
-1423 TMAIPALGALAAVIV
+1423 
-1438 GLGAL
+1438 
-1443 FTAIGALNSFLD
+1443 AIGAKASAATKAIIPLLLVVTALGGFFAAVGALNNWMES
-1455 GGLADTINKAAP
+1455 GLSDAINGAIP
-1467 VMQAIGNALG
+1467 VMEGIGKA
-1477 SLIGGFV
+1477 IGGFVGGIV

-1507 NIQPFVLGMKILGPD
+1507 NIQPFVLGMKVMGSE

-1529 LVEMLAMI
+1529 LVEMLMMI
-1537 TGANILESLGQF
+1537 TAGDFLEGITHI
-1549 FGAGNSM
+1549 FGGSSM
-1556 DKFAVNIVKFGAA
+1556 DNFAVNLQKFGMA
-1569 ISAFSAILTAG
+1569 ISAFSMTLSVG
-1580 NFNGETVTAAANA
+1580 NFNGDTVTAAANA

-1598 EMQNTMQGS
+1598 EMQSMMQGQ
-1607 GGLFQMFEG
+1607 GGIFTMFEG
-1616 TKDMGAF
+1616 VKDMGAF
-1623 GEQLKQFGE
+1623 GEQIKAFGE
-1632 AIVEFSKTVSADGAI
+1632 AMVDFSSTVDGKISESAV
-1647 NADAITNA
+1647 TA
-1655 ANAGKV
+1655 ASNAGKTF
-1661 MAELQKSLVQNG
+1661 AELQKAIGPTGGNSVLEFFGGTKNLG
-1673 DGFSVVKFFAGEQN
+1673 D
-1687 LTNFGAQIKSFGE
+1687 FGGQIKAFGE
-1700 AMVEFSKTVSADGA
+1700 AMVEFSD
-1714 INSAAVENAANAGK
+1714 AVKEGGISEDAVNAAKNAGE
-1728 IMTELQ
+1728 IMAALED
-1734 KSIGTNTTSVFSLFA
+1734 SIDTTSGGVVGFFA
-1749 GEQNLEHFG
+1749 GETNLADFG
-1758 TQIKKFGEGIVGF
+1758 TQIKNFGTGLVDF
-1771 SNAITEN
+1771 SNTLTEN
-1778 GGINTEAITKAKDAG
+1778 GGIDTEAITKAKEAG
-1793 AAMSELANA
+1793 VAMSELANA

-1812 LDLTGFGY
+1812 LDLTGFGT
-1820 DLTDYAGSL
+1820 DLTDYAYSL
-1829 SRMSGILEGVD
+1829 SRMSGILANVD
-1840 LTGISQATSAAKK
+1840 LTKINQATSASRKI
-1853 VSEILVTL
+1853 SEILTTL

-1873 VLDDLAT
+1873 VLDNLGTYLSDFSTDVA
-1880 SLSGFATSV
+1880 SL
-1889 VGIDTTSISTAVG
+1889 DTTKISTAAV
-1902 AAQRLVNVISSMSG
+1902 AAQRLVDLITSMTG
-1916 INSESVAG
+1916 INADSIAG

-1955 VMTRLAQGIQV
+1955 VMTRLSQGIKI

-1971 QAQLDIM
+1971 QAQLDIV
-1978 LSSLSDYASQG
+1978 LSSLGNYT
-1989 TQEFNL
+1989 TQESETFYMG
-1995 DGLRL
+1995 GLRL
-2000 ATEFATG
+2000 ATELATG
-2007 IQNGAANVQ
+2007 IQNGAQNVQ
-2016 VQVGIMVQ
+2016 AQVQIMVQ
-2024 NAANALNGYEGF
+2024 SAANALNGYEGY

-2088 QIGEYAGQG
+2088 QIGEYAGEG
-2097 FVNGLDAYHDYS
+2097 FVIGVNSKVGDAEKAGYSISDGLIYATRIA
-2109 YSSGLSIAE
+2109 SGVAIAASDGIESIIDE
-2118 AAVAGVSTLTGI
+2118 MT
-2130 YDSFGDLEA
+2130 
-2139 TFKEIT
+2139 K
-2145 TLSEKLNTAKKE
+2145 LSEALDTSTKE
-2157 DKKTTEEETENTSKL
+2157 ESESADEATENTSKL
-2172 SDALKNT
+2172 SEALATAAQSAQDLVDRRADLDAIGEVM
-2179 ADSLQ
+2179 A
-2184 TLIDRKNDLKA
+2184 KA
-2195 LDKIL
+2195 GDKI
-2200 SNTGATLSDDFI
+2200 SNEFL
-2212 AELLSS
+2212 AELISS
-2218 EGQYA
+2218 SGQYA
-2223 GALTEMVDLTDEQM
+2223 GAIDEIIKLTDEQ
-2237 QRLSDIFDQ
+2237 LY
-2246 TQLAEKME
+2246 K
-2254 DVTDTISQGIADMAD
+2254 
-2269 RMSNIDAVRK
+2269 
-2279 ILSNTETQFSDAFT
+2279 
-2293 AELLSSSGEYADMA
+2293 
-2307 SAIAQ
+2307 
-2312 LSTDQINEIASLYD
+2312 INEMYEKSTAIQQASDFADTVSASLLELN
-2326 RTKTVDDMQA
+2326 KSQ
-2336 AVDALSETMSSLGK
+2336 K
-2350 NKKEI
+2350 N
-2355 KSLNTVFKRLGVT
+2355 
-2368 LDKRFQKEILN
+2368 LN
-2379 SSGAFADAVAGMS
+2379 SMSRLFARTGVKFSKSFISEIVSG
-2392 ELSDDL
+2392 SDDYAES
-2398 LQKLNDTFMENELF
+2398 LQFMENLTDEELQRISDMF
-2412 EQTREFISIL
+2412 EEQHFVDTINEVVSAL
-2422 SDDDGLAQAFENSG
+2422 LEDDGLAGALEASG
-2436 ASVDGFVEKVV
+2436 KTVEEFAKFVSDMDIDV
-2447 NAGKD
+2447 NDALST
-2452 ITDVTSMIQDFA
+2452 ISDFA
-2464 DTVSDGFS
+2464 DQVSDGFS
-2472 KMEIKDQTG
+2472 KMSIKDQTG
-2481 LAEFTDNLNN
+2481 LAEYTDNLRNN
-2491 NLIMADEWADNIE
+2491 MVVAQDWERNVEA
-2504 TVFSKIGNYPFADQF
+2504 VFSKIGNYPGS
-2519 REEILEGG
+2519 EEFKKEVLEKG
-2527 FDKYGKIISEL
+2527 FDKYGRIMAELASKSVYEIMQLISLWNSAQTTGGEAGYGILQSLTPEEEQIVSVGENAATGLTDSMVRGIQAGSKDVNNAVTTLCKTANNIADSYFETESFGSLTQQLVWLLNKLTEGIVDVATAVIDSMNRLLSYAESAAAQAKTLSETVSQLGSGIQQVSDPEAIQAKADILNAAGSAGASSSVSNTINVVDNVSKNSFDGISTMSKMQSSIDNLANKISEL
-2538 ATSSIEQIIDFIE
+2538 DTS
-2551 LWNTANNYGSQ
+2551 N
-2562 LGANVLGAISP
+2562 
-2573 TQEQIEYAGGSI
+2573 AG
-2585 AEGFAEGITSKTSSA
+2585 T
-2600 TNAATLMCQTVENG
+2600 
-2614 IESFFRMSSTPSKL
+2614 
-2628 TEELGRNLVAGFVAG
+2628 FV
-2643 LNSGSKAL
+2643 
-2651 KESFAD
+2651 
-2657 VEKAVEYL
+2657 
-2665 MFIGEQGIDI
+2665 
-2675 QVRVNPVI
+2675 
-2683 DMDAFNAKLSALQSD
+2683 
-2698 YASTVPSDVLN
+2698 
-2709 RIDSVGASIGQN
+2709 
-2721 GVTSSTAKL
+2721 
-2730 SDAVK
+2730 
-2735 TLSNKIDSIDPNNFG
+2735 
-2750 VTYQQNNYSP
+2750 QNNYSP

-2779 RNRNGKSFKQ
+2779 RNKPNSGFTR

>member
-60 GVSNAVDKVRV
+60 GVSNAVDQVRV

-101 FTVDPIV
+101 FTVEPIV
-108 QGFNEYETQ
+108 SGFREYETQ

-149 DKTIYNFTEMTR
+149 DQTIYNFTEMTR

-190 GSSSTQAAT
+190 GSSATQASA

-255 FRESLTKGQWLTT
+255 FRESLTQGQWLTT

-300 ANMAVTAEEAAT
+300 ADMARTAEEAAT
-312 KVKTFTQMIDTM
+312 KVKTFTQLIDTM

-354 DMFGDMIG
+354 DMFGEMIG

-375 FESSWEQIR
+375 FESSWDQIR
-384 GKIEAT
+384 GKIEDT
-390 GGSLDLF
+390 GGSLDKF
-397 DEKIREVVN
+397 DEKIREVVSQN
-406 EAGINY
+406 GVDY
-412 DDLISKTGDLSTA
+412 DSLIEKSGSLSRA
-425 IQDGAINME
+425 VQDGVISMDSLKD
-434 AVQEAFIRFAI
+434 AFGRFAQE
-445 ASGDVNKNLP
+445 SGDVNNSLP
-455 EIEASFNS
+455 EIESS
-463 FSNTVKD
+463 FSSFSSTVKD

-476 DDSAEKIEELT
+476 DDSADKIEELT

-494 EVSDLVQKITEGQE
+494 EVSDLVKKITEGQE
-508 LAVSDLT
+508 IAVGDLT

-528 MTSLG
+528 LTSLG
-533 DLFLQLDDTNSG
+533 DLQAQLGDANSEFSKLFDT
-545 FKALFKTLSQ
+545 LTRE
-555 DSGRV
+555 SGRV

-569 LDAIIKPLQAFSKA
+569 LDAIVKPLQAFSTA

-589 IDSGTVYS
+589 IDSETLYN

-624 GLFSILSIFTS
+624 GLFSILSIFTN
-635 FVGGAFSA
+635 FAGGAFSA

-733 RIAGGAIAGFHEFV
+733 RIAGGAISGFHEFV

-761 IKAFQ
+761 IQAFQ
-766 DFGSR
+766 VFGSR
-771 VWDSIVSA
+771 VWDYIVNA
-779 FTQISEPIDKAISNI
+779 FTQISEPIDKAIRNI

-803 WLIDILI
+803 WLIDILL
-810 NVKNV
+810 NVKDV
-815 VAEVVSNIIERFS
+815 VVEVVSTIIERFS

-835 FAIIFSAGTLALI
+835 FAILFSAGTLALI
-848 SKFINIFS
+848 SKFIDIFS

-862 EAAIGLIDSLKTSF
+862 ETAIGLIDSLKTSF
-876 EKYAKAKAFTEMTE
+876 EKYAKAKAFTEMSE

-904 AVVALGQLQPD
+904 AVVALAQLD
-915 QLMNA
+915 SGQLMNA

-932 AITGALTF
+932 AVTGALTF
-940 LTSKGGFGKLGVGIA
+940 LTSKGGFGKLGVGVA

-992 MTTLALALQKF
+992 MTTLAIALQKF
-1003 GGKGDAKEFG
+1003 GGKGSAKDFS
-1013 GPALQIIAL
+1013 GPSLQIVAL

-1030 NAVKSMAEIDQ
+1030 NAIKSMSELSQDQ
-1041 ASMTTAIF
+1041 MITAVG
-1049 GMITVFGALTG
+1049 GMITVFGSLTA

-1067 FGGGLK
+1067 FSGGLA

-1104 ANLPNILVLFGMI
+1104 SNLPNILVLFGMI
-1117 AALMAASS
+1117 AGLMAASS
-1125 LAGANSAKGGLGLIG
+1125 LAGANSAKGGVGLVAM
-1140 ISASMLILTQ
+1140 SAAMLILTQ
-1150 VINTLGSMDAG
+1150 VINILGSMDPG
-1161 VLQRGTAAVVA
+1161 ILQRGTTAVVA
-1172 IGTIMSLLIAATH
+1172 IGVILSLLVAATH
-1185 LAGDNS
+1185 LAGDNA

-1198 ILISTAAIILTGAIA
+1198 ILISVAAMILSGAIA
-1213 ILGSMD
+1213 LLGSMD
-1219 PGTLAR
+1219 PAALAR
-1225 GLTAI
+1225 GVAAIAAIGVIFTA
-1230 TIIGTIF
+1230 
-1237 AGLIAVTHLAK
+1237 LIAVTHLAK
-1248 DCAKELIV
+1248 ECQKELIV

-1273 LDPAKVVPATACLT
+1273 LDPAKLVPATACLT

-1320 AGVVALLGGMKMEGA
+1320 AGVVALLGGMNMEGA
-1335 VAASA
+1335 IAASA

-1346 LGMSAALLAMGHV
+1346 LGMSAALAVMGTV
-1359 GDVSPTAMA
+1359 GEVSLTAMA
-1368 AMGILTLVVAALAV
+1368 AMGVLTGVVAALALV
-1382 IMGLLTGLEVA
+1382 MGALTALDVA
-1393 PSIETAASMSVM
+1393 PSIETAVSMSVM

-1484 GGLASGAMSALPDIG
+1484 GGIASGAMSALPDIG
-1499 MSISQFWM
+1499 LSISQFWM

-1529 LVEMLAMI
+1529 LVDMLTAI
-1537 TGANILESLGQF
+1537 TAGNIFESLSQF
-1549 FGAGNSM
+1549 LTGGNSM
-1556 DKFAVNIVKFGAA
+1556 DNFAVNLQKFGMA
-1569 ISAFSAILTAG
+1569 ISAFSMTLSVG
-1580 NFNGETVTAAANA
+1580 NFNGDTVTAAANA

-1598 EMQNTMQGS
+1598 EMQSMMQGQ
-1607 GGLFQMFEG
+1607 GGIFTMFEG
-1616 TKDMGAF
+1616 VKDMGAF
-1623 GEQLKQFGE
+1623 GEQ
-1632 AIVEFSKTVSADGAI
+1632 
-1647 NADAITNA
+1647 
-1655 ANAGKV
+1655 
-1661 MAELQKSLVQNG
+1661 
-1673 DGFSVVKFFAGEQN
+1673 
-1687 LTNFGAQIKSFGE
+1687 IKAFGE
-1700 AMVEFSKTVSADGA
+1700 AMVDFSSTVDGKISESAVT
-1714 INSAAVENAANAGK
+1714 AASNAGK
-1728 IMTELQ
+1728 TFAELQ
-1734 KSIGTNTTSVFSLFA
+1734 KAIGPTGGNSVLEFFAGTKDLGDFGKQIKAFGEAMVDFSDTVDEGAIDEDAVNQAKNAGEIMAALEDSIDTTSGGVVGFFA
-1749 GEQNLEHFG
+1749 GETNLEDFG
-1758 TQIKKFGEGIVGF
+1758 TQIKAFGEAMVDF
-1771 SNAITEN
+1771 SNALVDN
-1778 GGINTEAITKAKDAG
+1778 GGVDTEAITKAKEAG
-1793 AAMSELANA
+1793 VAMSDLANA

-1812 LDLTGFGY
+1812 LDLTGFGN
-1820 DLTDYAGSL
+1820 DLTDYAGSI
-1829 SRMSGILEGVD
+1829 SRMSGILADVD
-1840 LTGISQATSAAKK
+1840 LTKINQATNASRKI
-1853 VSEILVTL
+1853 SEILTTL

-1873 VLDDLAT
+1873 VLDNLGTYLSDFSTDVA
-1880 SLSGFATSV
+1880 SL
-1889 VGIDTTSISTAVG
+1889 DTTKISTAAV
-1902 AAQRLVNVISSMSG
+1902 AAQRLVDLITSMTG
-1916 INSESVAG
+1916 INADSIAG

-1955 VMTRLAQGIQV
+1955 VMTRLSQGIKT

-1971 QAQLDIM
+1971 QAQLDIV
-1978 LSSLSDYASQG
+1978 LSSLGNYT
-1989 TQEFNL
+1989 TQESETFYMG
-1995 DGLRL
+1995 GLRL
-2000 ATEFATG
+2000 ATELATG
-2007 IQNGAANVQ
+2007 IQNGAQNVQ
-2016 VQVGIMVQ
+2016 AQVQIMVQ
-2024 NAANALNGYEGF
+2024 SAANALNGYEGY

-2088 QIGEYAGQG
+2088 QIGEYAGEG
-2097 FVNGLDAYHDYS
+2097 FVLGVNSKVGDAEKAGYSISDGLIYATRMA
-2109 YSSGLSIAE
+2109 SGVAIAASDGIESIIDE
-2118 AAVAGVSTLTGI
+2118 MT
-2130 YDSFGDLEA
+2130 
-2139 TFKEIT
+2139 K
-2145 TLSEKLNTAKKE
+2145 LSEALDTSTKE
-2157 DKKTTEEETENTSKL
+2157 ESESADEATENTSKL
-2172 SDALKNT
+2172 SEALSSAAQSAQDLVDRRADLDAIGEVM
-2179 ADSLQ
+2179 A
-2184 TLIDRKNDLKA
+2184 KA
-2195 LDKIL
+2195 GDKI
-2200 SNTGATLSDDFI
+2200 SNEFL
-2212 AELLSS
+2212 AELINSS
-2218 EGQYA
+2218 GQYA
-2223 GALTEMVDLTDEQM
+2223 GAIDEIIKLTDEQ
-2237 QRLSDIFDQ
+2237 LY
-2246 TQLAEKME
+2246 K
-2254 DVTDTISQGIADMAD
+2254 
-2269 RMSNIDAVRK
+2269 
-2279 ILSNTETQFSDAFT
+2279 
-2293 AELLSSSGEYADMA
+2293 
-2307 SAIAQ
+2307 
-2312 LSTDQINEIASLYD
+2312 INEMYEKSTAIQQASDFADTVSASLLE
-2326 RTKTVDDMQA
+2326 
-2336 AVDALSETMSSLGK
+2336 LSKSQK
-2350 NKKEI
+2350 N
-2355 KSLNTVFKRLGVT
+2355 
-2368 LDKRFQKEILN
+2368 LN
-2379 SSGAFADAVAGMS
+2379 SMSRLFARTGVKFSKSFISEIVSGSGDYAES
-2392 ELSDDL
+2392 
-2398 LQKLNDTFMENELF
+2398 LQFMENLTDEELQRISDMF
-2412 EQTREFISIL
+2412 EEQHFVDTINEVVSAL
-2422 SDDDGLAQAFENSG
+2422 LEDDGLAGALEASG
-2436 ASVDGFVEKVV
+2436 KTVEEFAKFVSDMDIDV
-2447 NAGKD
+2447 NDALST
-2452 ITDVTSMIQDFA
+2452 ISDFA
-2464 DTVSDGFS
+2464 DQVSDGFS
-2472 KMEIKDQTG
+2472 KMSIKDQTG
-2481 LAEFTDNLNN
+2481 LAEYTDNLRNN
-2491 NLIMADEWADNIE
+2491 MVVAQDWERNVEA
-2504 TVFSKIGNYPFADQF
+2504 VFSKIGNYPGS
-2519 REEILEGG
+2519 EEFKKEVLEKG
-2527 FDKYGKIISEL
+2527 FDKYGRIMAELASKSVYEIMQLISLWNSAQTTGGEAGYGILQSLTPEEEQIVSVGENAATGLTDSMVRGIQAGSEDVNDAVTTLCKTANDIADNYFETESFGSLTQQLVQLLNKLTEGIVDVATAVIDSMNRLLSYAESAAAQAKTLSETVSQLGSGIQQVSDPEAIQAKADILNAAGSAGASSSVSNTINVVDNVSKNSFDGISTMSKMQSSIDNLANKISEL
-2538 ATSSIEQIIDFIE
+2538 DTS
-2551 LWNTANNYGSQ
+2551 N
-2562 LGANVLGAISP
+2562 
-2573 TQEQIEYAGGSI
+2573 AG
-2585 AEGFAEGITSKTSSA
+2585 T
-2600 TNAATLMCQTVENG
+2600 
-2614 IESFFRMSSTPSKL
+2614 
-2628 TEELGRNLVAGFVAG
+2628 FV
-2643 LNSGSKAL
+2643 
-2651 KESFAD
+2651 
-2657 VEKAVEYL
+2657 
-2665 MFIGEQGIDI
+2665 
-2675 QVRVNPVI
+2675 
-2683 DMDAFNAKLSALQSD
+2683 
-2698 YASTVPSDVLN
+2698 
-2709 RIDSVGASIGQN
+2709 
-2721 GVTSSTAKL
+2721 
-2730 SDAVK
+2730 
-2735 TLSNKIDSIDPNNFG
+2735 
-2750 VTYQQNNYSP
+2750 QNNYSP

-2779 RNRNGKSFKQ
+2779 RNKPNSGFTR